1 MIGHCCAIQIPKG
14 KLERLLAN
22 ERGPI
27 YKSLADLR
35 IATDELSQ
43 EESAYG
49 VAESARVFFCSAPAP
64 LTHRASRS
72 RSTGPQEPDHRRS
85 AAG

>member
-1 MIGHCCAIQIPKG
+1 M
-14 KLERLLAN
+14 KLERLIQ

-35 IATDELSQ
+35 IQTDDLTQ

-49 VAESARVFFCSAPAP
+49 VAESARIFFSA
-64 LTHRASRS
+64 
-72 RSTGPQEPDHRRS
+72 RR
-85 AAG
+85 